1 MLSKLQKKISLGGDN
16 KSIVYSVNV
25 GAVLGQISTEGGG
38 AQLEEQMSA
47 IYVPSMRV
55 PRFCILERKLGTVLE
70 KAVTS
75 ELISA
80 GLEEKRLAIA
90 RGEYHQ
96 GIPATTVVVDAG
108 WSKRSHK
115 HSNNANSGVGVI
127 FGFFTKRLLF
137 IGIHNKYSCTCS
149 IATKKY
155 NTRSKK
161 SDYCSQSY
169 R

>member
-1 MLSKLQKKISLGGDN
+1 MCTKKFTFETSEKISLGGDN

-25 GAVLGQISTEGGG
+25 GAVLGQISTGGGG

-47 IYVPSMRV
+47 IYVPSMRA
-55 PRFCILERKLGTVLE
+55 PRFCILERKLGKVLQ

-80 GLEEKRLAIA
+80 GEEKKRLAIA

-115 HSNNANSGVGVI
+115 TFEQRQLRCGSNLW
-127 FGFFTKRLLF
+127 FFVLNVFYLLE
-137 IGIHNKYSCTCS
+137 YTTSTVVLVL
-149 IATKKY
+149 
-155 NTRSKK
+155 
-161 SDYCSQSY
+161 
-169 R
+169 